1 MSPTALSSEQRA
13 PEPKPRLLTVDDVAA
28 QLNVSRYTVWRLR
41 DQGKFAREIKIGS
54 SSRWEQSDVE
64 AYIAASRSSPGD
76 NTVVHRRKPGRKP
89 NPENRV
95 LA

>member
-1 MSPTALSSEQRA
+1 MSQTALSREQRA

-54 SSRWEQSDVE
+54 SSRWQQADVD
-64 AYIAASRSSPGD
+64 AYIAQSRSNPGD
-76 NTVVHRRKPGRKP
+76 NTVVRRRKPGPKP
-89 NPENRV
+89 AAETRS
-95 LA
+95 